1 MIPGCLRI
9 LISDDHAVVR
19 SGIRQILSQDLN
31 AKFAEAANARET
43 IELSSKGHW
52 DLILIDITMPGRS
65 GLDVLGDLKAYC
77 PRTPILVVS
86 MHEEEHFAPRVLQ
99 AGAAGYV
106 TKTSL
111 SKELT
116 KAVKKVL
123 AGGSYVSE
131 KFAEYLATAL
141 RSGTPAGSH
150 VKLSARE
157 FEVLR
162 MIAAGKSGK
171 EIAYELSLSFKTIST
186 YRTRLL
192 HKLGLHSSAELVR
205 YATREGLA

>member
-19 SGIRQILSQDLN
+19 KGIRQILAESLD
-31 AKFAEAANARET
+31 AEFAEAADSRET

-52 DLILIDITMPGRS
+52 DLILIDINMPGRS
-65 GLDVLGDLKAYC
+65 GLDVLGDLRAYC
-77 PRTPILVVS
+77 PETPILVVS
-86 MHEEEHFAPRVLQ
+86 MHEEEQFAPRVLQ
-99 AGAAGYV
+99 AGAAGYIN
-106 TKTSL
+106 KSSM
-111 SKELT
+111 SKELI

-123 AGGSYVSE
+123 AGGSYVSD
-131 KFAEYLATAL
+131 KFAEYLAAAL
-141 RSGTPAGSH
+141 RSGTSPGSSE
-150 VKLSARE
+150 KLSARE

-171 EIAYELSLSFKTIST
+171 EIAHDLSLSFKTIST

-192 HKLGLHSSAELVR
+192 HKLDVRSNAELGE
-205 YATREGLA
+205 YAARAGLA

>member
-1 MIPGCLRI
+1 MIPGCMRI

-19 SGIRQILSQDLN
+19 KGIRQILAESLN
-31 AKFAEAANARET
+31 AEFAEAADSRET

-52 DLILIDITMPGRS
+52 DLILIDINMPGRS

-77 PRTPILVVS
+77 PDTPILVVS
-86 MHEEEHFAPRVLQ
+86 MHEEEQFAPRVLQ
-99 AGAAGYV
+99 AGAAGYIN
-106 TKTSL
+106 KSSM
-111 SKELT
+111 SKELI

-131 KFAEYLATAL
+131 KFAEYLAKAL
-141 RSGTPAGSH
+141 RSGTSPGSRET
-150 VKLSARE
+150 LSARE

-171 EIAYELSLSFKTIST
+171 EIAHDLSLSFKTIST

-192 HKLGLHSSAELVR
+192 HKLDIRSNAELGE
-205 YATREGLA
+205 YAAREGLA

>member
-1 MIPGCLRI
+1 MRI

-19 SGIRQILSQDLN
+19 KGIRQILAESLN
-31 AKFAEAANARET
+31 AEFAEAADSRET

-52 DLILIDITMPGRS
+52 DLILIDINMPGRS

-77 PRTPILVVS
+77 PDTPILVVS
-86 MHEEEHFAPRVLQ
+86 MHEEEQFAPRVLQ
-99 AGAAGYV
+99 AGAAGYIN
-106 TKTSL
+106 KSSM
-111 SKELT
+111 SKELI

-131 KFAEYLATAL
+131 KFAEYLAKAL
-141 RSGTPAGSH
+141 RSGTSPGSRET
-150 VKLSARE
+150 LSARE

-171 EIAYELSLSFKTIST
+171 EIAHDLSLSFKTIST

-192 HKLGLHSSAELVR
+192 HKLDIRSNAELGE
-205 YATREGLA
+205 YAAREGLA

>member
-1 MIPGCLRI
+1 MRI

-19 SGIRQILSQDLN
+19 KGIRQILAESLN
-31 AKFAEAANARET
+31 AEFAEAADSRET

-52 DLILIDITMPGRS
+52 DLILIDINMPGRS

-77 PRTPILVVS
+77 PDTPILVVS
-86 MHEEEHFAPRVLQ
+86 MHEEEQFAPRVLQ
-99 AGAAGYV
+99 AGAAGYIN
-106 TKTSL
+106 KSSM
-111 SKELT
+111 SKELI

-131 KFAEYLATAL
+131 KFAEYLAKAL
-141 RSGTPAGSH
+141 RSGTSPGSRET
-150 VKLSARE
+150 LSARE

-171 EIAYELSLSFKTIST
+171 EIAHDLSLSFKTIST

-192 HKLGLHSSAELVR
+192 HKLDIRSNAELGE
-205 YATREGLA
+205 YAARERLA